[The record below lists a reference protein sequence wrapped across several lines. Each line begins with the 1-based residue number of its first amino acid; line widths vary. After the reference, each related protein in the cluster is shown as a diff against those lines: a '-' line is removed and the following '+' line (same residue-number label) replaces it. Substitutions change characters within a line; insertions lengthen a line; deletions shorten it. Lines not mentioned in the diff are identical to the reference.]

1 MGEAESI
8 SQRIQE
14 CIMSDKDLYQDIL
27 MYKVGQLYSITLSWM
42 SSISCVYSGTSE
54 IRTPCMGPCKNVLI
68 SEVSLIRRFPYVHI
82 L

>member
-1 MGEAESI
+1 MLQGGVGEAESI

-42 SSISCVYSGTSE
+42 SSI
-54 IRTPCMGPCKNVLI
+54 
-68 SEVSLIRRFPYVHI
+68 
-82 L
+82 